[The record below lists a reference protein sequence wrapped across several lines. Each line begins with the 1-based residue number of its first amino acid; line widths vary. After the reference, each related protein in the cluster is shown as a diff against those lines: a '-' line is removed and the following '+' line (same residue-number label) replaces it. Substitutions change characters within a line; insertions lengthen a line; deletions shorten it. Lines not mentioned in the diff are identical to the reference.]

1 MQAIID
7 SLFTPIGSDG
17 MIGILLILNGLKVTL
32 MVTFF
37 ASSLVPFLAFVQR

>member
-32 MVTFF
+32 LVTFF
-37 ASSLVPFLAFVQR
+37 ASFLAHSSVFVPH